1 MKRFKVNAALIPY
14 LEKLHEKK
22 GVKCH
27 VLFENDTCYMETPLS
42 GNAFH
47 RKVKIARCQ
56 KREREE
62 GLLVPILTAETAA
75 NERKKKRVLL
85 KYGTRTYILP
95 SKEYKKLNNY

>member
-27 VLFENDTCYMETPLS
+27 VLFENGTCYMETPLS

-62 GLLVPILTAETAA
+62 
-75 NERKKKRVLL
+75 
-85 KYGTRTYILP
+85 
-95 SKEYKKLNNY
+95 